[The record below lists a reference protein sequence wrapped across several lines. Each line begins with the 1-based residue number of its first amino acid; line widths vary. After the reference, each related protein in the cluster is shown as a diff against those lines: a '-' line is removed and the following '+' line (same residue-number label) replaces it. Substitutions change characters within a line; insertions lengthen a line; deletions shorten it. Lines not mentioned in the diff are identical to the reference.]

1 MSEVAQN
8 EPVEPTPQEG
18 EVLDQVNDTELDTP
32 EPLEG
37 STDETPNE
45 DDAQAEAQK
54 PAGRREKRISQL
66 TFEKYELERQKNAE
80 IEALKKQLEE
90 KQNATPVATEGKP
103 TKAQFDYDDEAYFE
117 ALADWKAEQK
127 VKAFAES
134 QNKQQQTIQEQQLI
148 ETWTQKRSGYASEH
162 PEYTELATQ
171 RGAAVTSPAL
181 AAYITASDIGP
192 KLHHELLENFG
203 ELQRIQALPEWQQ
216 GAELAKL
223 ETKLT
228 QVKPKQKSNAPEP
241 VKPVSSSQSTS
252 TSRTGVS
259 LPTNW

>member
-8 EPVEPTPQEG
+8 EPVEPTPQVESD
-18 EVLDQVNDTELDTP
+18 EEQLELIEDS

-37 STDETPNE
+37 STDESQDD
-45 DDAQAEAQK
+45 DDAQADTQK

-80 IEALKKQLEE
+80 IEALRKQLEE
-90 KQNATPVATEGKP
+90 KAKAPASTEGKP

-117 ALADWKAEQK
+117 ALADWKADQR

-134 QNKQQQTIQEQQLI
+134 QAKQAQSIEEQQQVA
-148 ETWTQKRSGYASEH
+148 TWTQKRAGYAEEH
-162 PEYTELATQ
+162 PEYTQLATS
-171 RGAAVTSPAL
+171 RGAAVTSNAL
-181 AAYITASDIGP
+181 ASFITASDIGP
-192 KLHHELLENFG
+192 KLHHELLSNFD
-203 ELQRIQALPEWQQ
+203 ELQRIQALPEWKQ

-223 ETKLT
+223 ELKLT

-241 VKPVSSSQSTS
+241 VKPVGSSSSAPVK
-252 TSRTGVS
+252 TGVS
-259 LPTNW
+259 LPTHW